1 MVAVIVNEHS
11 RVTCLSWEPLLLF
24 SFRNKCTLAAVS
36 AQLCCF
42 FPSSNK
48 VHRKIISSSYL
59 IRLSPSQTV
68 QVRQY
73 RRFGAQVSSIPRSD
87 KLYDRLCV
95 LSSSRLRPLLV
106 CSLPLWRCALLGWR
120 WGNSSLW
127 GDTGINGTAKKNPNC
142 FPKYGLGTCG
152 GPYQK
157 SFQL

>member
-1 MVAVIVNEHS
+1 MHPGRRKS
-11 RVTCLSWEPLLLF
+11 
-24 SFRNKCTLAAVS
+24 VS

-48 VHRKIISSSYL
+48 VHRKIISSSYF
-59 IRLSPSQTV
+59 IWLSPSQTV

-73 RRFGAQVSSIPRSD
+73 RRFGAQVSSILRSD

-120 WGNSSLW
+120 WGHSSLW
-127 GDTGINGTAKKNPNC
+127 ENTGINGQSVRAAKNPTVSQSMVWG
-142 FPKYGLGTCG
+142 PAGVPGKEAPILGFYYIFKKKKKKKG
-152 GPYQK
+152 
-157 SFQL
+157 